1 MESITRP
8 FFHHRRKLSNLNN
21 TSSNGMS
28 FSGKDSYDDVL
39 LGAPKSKLGGV
50 AASRGVVALED
61 YAEIFGGGGAGVGAV
76 KQRGSSIPVLDLS
89 ELDKTNGLYDSRC
102 LNGKLDYSKIFG
114 SFAGDVVDEEGL
126 EGTGVFPP
134 YEDLFGGV
142 KKHKRDKAKKAR

>member
-1 MESITRP
+1 
-8 FFHHRRKLSNLNN
+8 
-21 TSSNGMS
+21 MS

-50 AASRGVVALED
+50 VVGAASRGVVALED
-61 YAEIFGGGGAGVGAV
+61 YAEIFGAGGSAGAGVGNV

-89 ELDKTNGLYDSRC
+89 ELDKTNGSYDSRS

-114 SFAGDVVDEEGL
+114 SFAGDVVGEEDL
-126 EGTGVFPP
+126 EGTRVFPP